1 MNDIIT
7 ELHAE
12 LDGET
17 DRGVALSD
25 PALLQLMVDS
35 IGDLDLEESSRTE
48 SDGTVVSIDGT
59 ADGADLREID
69 DAIIKAKLDEILMLL
84 VGVRD
89 GACGKDLMQ
98 DLRHLFGTD
107 PSPGTVYPHLNELA
121 EEGVFEVRELRW
133 RKVYEL
139 ADAETTFE
147 EVETTIDRMLVFA
160 IVLKWFTASADQLTD
175 RLTSTSKEQ

>member
-35 IGDLDLEESSRTE
+35 IGDLDPEESNS
-48 SDGTVVSIDGT
+48 TVVSIDGT

-107 PSPGTVYPHLNELA
+107 LSPGTVYPHLNELA

>member
-35 IGDLDLEESSRTE
+35 IGDLDPEESNS
-48 SDGTVVSIDGT
+48 TVVSIDGT

>member
-35 IGDLDLEESSRTE
+35 IGDLDPEESNS
-48 SDGTVVSIDGT
+48 TVVSIDGT

-139 ADAETTFE
+139 ADTETTFE